1 MLLRI
6 ALENSERCERYI
18 QEAGKREQGTATG
31 LGICDQLGKLLH
43 VGGLEVGVSREAMNP
58 CTSSRGRLRQKDCC
72 LQASLDYIAG
82 LTLSHKEEEVCVHG
96 CACAH
101 AHARRVTQTRTIL
114 GGFASSL
121 NLEESFSALK
131 ICSQLPFSPAPPS
144 PSSLLHKRKLRLR
157 RISLIHSCSHKIR
170 SLHLHR
176 DRAPV
181 RERQRVREGSTVA
194 SRNFSWGLQKLC
206 TGEINPPLAV
216 PCTVR
221 VDLHFSFGITLPTHH
236 REASIRAPHSRWQH
250 LGQRSR
256 SHGG

>member
-1 MLLRI
+1 MM
-6 ALENSERCERYI
+6 
-18 QEAGKREQGTATG
+18 K
-31 LGICDQLGKLLH
+31 
-43 VGGLEVGVSREAMNP
+43 P

-72 LQASLDYIAG
+72 LQASLDNIAG
-82 LTLSHKEEEVCVHG
+82 LTLSQKEEEVYVHRR
-96 CACAH
+96 ACAH
-101 AHARRVTQTRTIL
+101 AHARRVTQTSTIL
-114 GGFASSL
+114 GGLCFIFKPRRKLFSL
-121 NLEESFSALK
+121 KDLLSTPLL
-131 ICSQLPFSPAPPS
+131 LPPPPPS

-176 DRAPV
+176 DRAPI
-181 RERQRVREGSTVA
+181 RETQSVREGGTVA

-221 VDLHFSFGITLPTHH
+221 VDLHFSFGITLPTHR